1 MWDSVHFAREHKLTS
16 VADKIDHKFPFSLFI
31 FLQTSKPKSDQQQQ
45 KKQQQRYSVF
55 HRIRQTKFAHSG
67 LILSLSKL
75 LILTQL
81 PPNVERNM
89 KIVKK

>member
-1 MWDSVHFAREHKLTS
+1 MWHSVHFAREQKLTS

-55 HRIRQTKFAHSG
+55 HRIRQTKFVHSG
-67 LILSLSKL
+67 LILILSQL
-75 LILTQL
+75 LLL
-81 PPNVERNM
+81 PNLPQNVERIM